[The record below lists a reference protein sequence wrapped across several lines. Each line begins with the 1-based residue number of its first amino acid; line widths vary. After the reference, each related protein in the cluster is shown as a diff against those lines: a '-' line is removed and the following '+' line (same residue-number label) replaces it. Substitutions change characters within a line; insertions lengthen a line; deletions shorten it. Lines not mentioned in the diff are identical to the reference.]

1 MEVVVDCVS
10 FKCNN
15 KVIIDN
21 VSFCVGSGITCVIGE
36 CGSGK
41 STLLSLVSG
50 VLRPSSGKY
59 IINGINSLNRGIR
72 RDVGVVFQFP
82 EEQFFSKD
90 VYDEVKYALDNF
102 KLDKN
107 LVYDIFDRMNLDKS
121 LLKRKLSSLS
131 SGEARM
137 IAIAS
142 ILVYNPKVV
151 FFDEP
156 TVGLDMENK
165 KKLIDLII
173 SLKREG
179 KIIFIVSHD
188 IDLLYKIS
196 DNVIGLSNGKLVI
209 NSKKEDAFND
219 LKLLIDNNIPI
230 PKIVLFETLVKY
242 KKNIK
247 LMHTYSINDLIKEVY
262 RNV

>member
-1 MEVVVDCVS
+1 
-10 FKCNN
+10 
-15 KVIIDN
+15 
-21 VSFCVGSGITCVIGE
+21 
-36 CGSGK
+36 
-41 STLLSLVSG
+41 
-50 VLRPSSGKY
+50 
-59 IINGINSLNRGIR
+59 
-72 RDVGVVFQFP
+72 
-82 EEQFFSKD
+82 
-90 VYDEVKYALDNF
+90 
-102 KLDKN
+102 
-107 LVYDIFDRMNLDKS
+107 
-121 LLKRKLSSLS
+121 
-131 SGEARM
+131 
-137 IAIAS
+137 
-142 ILVYNPKVV
+142 
-151 FFDEP
+151 
-156 TVGLDMENK
+156 MENK

-219 LKLLIDNNIPI
+219 LKLLIDNSIPI

>member
-50 VLRPSSGKY
+50 VLRPSSGKCV
-59 IINGINSLNRGIR
+59 INGVNSLNKGIR

-209 NSKKEDAFND
+209 NS
-219 LKLLIDNNIPI
+219 
-230 PKIVLFETLVKY
+230 
-242 KKNIK
+242 
-247 LMHTYSINDLIKEVY
+247 
-262 RNV
+262 

>member
-1 MEVVVDCVS
+1 MSILPGQLAFS
-10 FKCNN
+10 FVMTIIP
-15 KVIIDN
+15 VIVLIAVIASTFQISLDSITEFIKI
-21 VSFCVGSGITCVIGE
+21 SFPEGV
-36 CGSGK
+36 
-41 STLLSLVSG
+41 STLLLP
-50 VLRPSSGKY
+50 L
-59 IINGINSLNRGIR
+59 INGRGFDLSILTFLIAALWLASTGAYAVITAS
-72 RDVGVVFQFP
+72 DVI
-82 EEQFFSKD
+82 
-90 VYDEVKYALDNF
+90 YEVKS
-102 KLDKN
+102 KN
-107 LVYDIFDRMNLDKS
+107 
-121 LLKRKLSSLS
+121 
-131 SGEARM
+131 
-137 IAIAS
+137 AIAKRIKS
-142 ILVYNPKVV
+142 IVMIFL
-151 FFDEP
+151 
-156 TVGLDMENK
+156 LLA
-165 KKLIDLII
+165 LIMFMLIVPAFGDKIFNLII

>member
-1 MEVVVDCVS
+1 
-10 FKCNN
+10 
-15 KVIIDN
+15 
-21 VSFCVGSGITCVIGE
+21 
-36 CGSGK
+36 
-41 STLLSLVSG
+41 
-50 VLRPSSGKY
+50 
-59 IINGINSLNRGIR
+59 
-72 RDVGVVFQFP
+72 
-82 EEQFFSKD
+82 
-90 VYDEVKYALDNF
+90 
-102 KLDKN
+102 
-107 LVYDIFDRMNLDKS
+107 
-121 LLKRKLSSLS
+121 
-131 SGEARM
+131 M

-209 NSKKEDAFND
+209 NSKKENAFND